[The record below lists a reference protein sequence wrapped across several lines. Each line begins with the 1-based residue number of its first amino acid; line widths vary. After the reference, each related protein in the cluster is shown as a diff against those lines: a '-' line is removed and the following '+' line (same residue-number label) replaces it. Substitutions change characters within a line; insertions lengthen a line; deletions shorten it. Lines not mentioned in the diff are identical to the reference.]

1 MRLHRWLV
9 ALSFLASAAALGQ
22 DQDFSKVEVKVV
34 PAAGAVSML
43 TGSGGNIGVSAGP
56 DGVFVIDD
64 QFAPLGPKIR
74 AAIKTLSDKP
84 IRVVINTHWHGDHT
98 GGNAGLAETGAVI
111 VAHENVRKRLST
123 EQFNA
128 AFNRKTPPASNPLTL
143 PIITFAD
150 SVTLHVNGED
160 VEVRHVAPAHTDGDS
175 IIHFKKSNVL
185 HMGDNFFNGM
195 YPFMDV
201 DSGGS
206 IDGAVAAAD
215 AGLSMADGATKVIPG
230 HGPMGSKA
238 DLQKYREMLGG
249 IRDRVKALVAQG
261 KTLDQIVAAK
271 PTAQWD
277 AAWGGGFMK
286 PDLFVGVV
294 HRSLTGKLPP
304 APPK

>member
-1 MRLHRWLV
+1 MTSHRWL
-9 ALSFLASAAALGQ
+9 LASALLTTATALGQ
-22 DQDFSKVEVKVV
+22 DQDFSKVEIKVV

-43 TGSGGNIGVSAGP
+43 VGQGGNIGVSVGP
-56 DGVFVIDD
+56 DGVFVVDD

-98 GGNAGLAETGAVI
+98 GGNAGMAETGAVI
-111 VAHENVRKRLST
+111 VAHDNVRKRLST

-160 VEVRHVAPAHTDGDS
+160 VEVRHVVPAHTDGDS

-185 HMGDNFFNGM
+185 HMGDTFFNGM
-195 YPFMDV
+195 YPFIDV

-215 AGLSMADGATKVIPG
+215 AGLSMADGGTKVIPG
-230 HGPMGSKA
+230 HGPMGTKA
-238 DLQKYREMLGG
+238 DLQKYRDVLAG
-249 IRDRVKALVAQG
+249 IRDKVKLLVSQG
-261 KTLDQIVAAK
+261 KTLDQIIAAK
-271 PTAQWD
+271 PSAQWD
-277 AAWGGGFMK
+277 AAWGGGFLK
-286 PDLFVGVV
+286 PDMFVGVV
-294 HRSLTGKLPP
+294 YRSLTGKLPP
-304 APPK
+304 PPK